1 VIGITPIFIVTEISL
16 QSVLC
21 HRIIAPGYDHELTSL
36 QIVHGRYCLLTLAHT
51 KLPLKATQ
59 GRLVGKLCSL
69 ALQSCFVNDIDRG

>member
-1 VIGITPIFIVTEISL
+1 MIDVTPIFIVTEISL

-21 HRIIAPGYDHELTSL
+21 HRIIAPRYDHELTSL
-36 QIVHGRYCLLTLAHT
+36 QIVCGRYCSPNLCA
-51 KLPLKATQ
+51 LKVTQ

>member
-1 VIGITPIFIVTEISL
+1 VIDVTPIFIVTEISL

-21 HRIIAPGYDHELTSL
+21 HRIIAAGFCHESGNLCA
-36 QIVHGRYCLLTLAHT
+36 HFAHT
-51 KLPLKATQ
+51 KLPLRVTQ